1 MVDNG
6 SIGADDIKLLYVTDS
21 ISDLVAH
28 IETHSI
34 GLVNKQYKP
43 KKPKWWFF
51 EKTSKL

>member
-34 GLVNKQYKP
+34 KKFRLIKKQYKP
-43 KKPKWWFF
+43 KWWFL
-51 EKTSKL
+51 ENATNK